1 MKLTLFPADKGDC
14 FLVTSSD
21 GRRMLVDGGMS
32 SSYKRFVAPTMAG
45 LAAAG
50 EKLDLICISHI
61 DQDHIA
67 GILQMLDS
75 IAEWHVHEFQLS
87 TGNGDHRP
95 PEAGR
100 PPEIAEIWHNAF
112 EDQVGDNADAIT
124 DALAASGLILS
135 GAAEDEL
142 RDQSEQRQ
150 DLVTSVGEAI
160 RVSRRIHPDQLGIP
174 LNTPFGGGLVQA
186 PEAGAPVTVAF
197 GSATITVIAPFAEQL
212 ADLSD
217 DWAKWLSDNADAL
230 DDIATRAAAD
240 AEVIGTSLQGV
251 VAPLEAQA
259 QVLGADLVAA
269 ALGDINKVTVPNLAS
284 IMLLLEEDATTF
296 LLTGDGHSDHILKG
310 LELTGHL
317 AADATSGMHVS
328 VLKVQHHGSEHNI
341 DEQFAQRIT
350 ADNYVFCADGAH
362 TNPEVE
368 AVEVILASRLGD
380 DGHRSTNPE
389 ATRPFTFW
397 FNSSPEFA
405 TSDARRAHL
414 ETVRHLVETAASGA
428 NGQLRVEF
436 RTQQQEENAG
446 WDVFP

>member
-21 GRRMLVDGGMS
+21 GRRLLVDGGMS
-32 SSYKRFVAPTMAG
+32 SSYRTFVAPAMAG

-75 IAEWHVHEFQLS
+75 IVEWRVHEFQLS
-87 TGNGDHRP
+87 TGNGDHPP
-95 PEAGR
+95 PEVGR

-112 EDQVGDNADAIT
+112 EDQVGDKADAIT

-135 GAAEDEL
+135 GAAEDAL

-150 DLVTSVGEAI
+150 ELVTSVGEAI

-174 LNTPFGGGLVQA
+174 LNTPFAPGLVQV
-186 PEAGAPVTVAF
+186 PESGAPVPVAL

-217 DWAKWLSDNADAL
+217 DWEKWLRDNADAL
-230 DDIATRAAAD
+230 EDITTGAAAD
-240 AEVIGTSLQGV
+240 AAAIGTSLESL

-259 QVLGADLVAA
+259 QLLGADLVAA

-284 IMLLLEEDATTF
+284 IMLLVEEDDTTF

-310 LELTGHL
+310 LELAGRLT
-317 AADATSGMHVS
+317 ADTTSGMHVS

-341 DEQFAQRIT
+341 DEQFAKRIT

-362 TNPEVE
+362 TNPEVV
-368 AVEVILASRLGD
+368 AVQAILDSRLGEV
-380 DGHRSTNPE
+380 GKRSTNTE
-389 ATRPFTFW
+389 ATGPFTLW

-405 TSDARRAHL
+405 TSDSRRAHL
-414 ETVRHLVETAASGA
+414 EAVQQVVETAASDA
-428 NGQLRVEF
+428 NGRLRVEF
-436 RTQQQEENAG
+436 RTQQQEDDASWE
-446 WDVFP
+446 VFP